1 MERFNIEWHGQQYPA
16 ISFPKDLFGTGGRT
30 MNTQSLIKYI
40 SANRSFDDAEMSAAW
55 KRMDR
60 WRCPLQTADATIYDN
75 ILDLMQEWR
84 SDNDRDFDD
93 VFEEVDI
100 EDIFIQLNYE
110 RE

>member
-1 MERFNIEWHGQQYPA
+1 
-16 ISFPKDLFGTGGRT
+16 

-40 SANRSFDDAEMSAAW
+40 SANRSCGDAEMSAAW
-55 KRMDR
+55 ERMDR
-60 WRCPLQTADATIYDN
+60 WRCPLQMADATIYDN
-75 ILDLMQEWR
+75 ILDLMQEWC